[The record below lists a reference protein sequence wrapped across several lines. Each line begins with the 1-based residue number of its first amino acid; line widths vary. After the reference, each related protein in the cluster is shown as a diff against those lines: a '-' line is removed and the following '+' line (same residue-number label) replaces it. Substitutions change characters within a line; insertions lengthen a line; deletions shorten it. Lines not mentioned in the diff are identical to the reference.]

1 MEHGL
6 AYASAPIRGLQTT
19 LALLVRQPR
28 LEEKRNDLEVQMK
41 ALEEEAQ
48 RAKVTAEAVISP
60 EILQAIE
67 ESALLSSR
75 SSFVTNAI
83 MPPLQ
88 SALAVRR

>member
-1 MEHGL
+1 
-6 AYASAPIRGLQTT
+6 
-19 LALLVRQPR
+19 
-28 LEEKRNDLEVQMK
+28 MK

>member
-1 MEHGL
+1 MRVPRFEVHT
-6 AYASAPIRGLQTT
+6 IQ
-19 LALLVRQPR
+19 LLVRQLR
-28 LEEKRNDLEVQMK
+28 LEEKSNDLEVQMK